1 MKEIADCGSA
11 EPAVGF
17 TSNMASAPSASSSTL
32 SFHFRTLLSPIVSSN
47 ASAGNAFG
55 PRIGRLI
62 LARPGPAGAAG
73 PAPQIEIPTPNLWI
87 TTSRGVIPHLTRD
100 NVARSAALTGV
111 HLTFES

>member
-1 MKEIADCGSA
+1 MA
-11 EPAVGF
+11 
-17 TSNMASAPSASSSTL
+17 ASAPSANSSTL
-32 SFHFRTLLSPIVSSN
+32 SFHFRALLSPSVSSSV
-47 ASAGNAFG
+47 SAGNAFG

-62 LARPGPAGAAG
+62 LARPAGGAAG

-87 TTSRGVIPHLTRD
+87 TTSRGVVPHLTRD